1 MDEEFSPAYS
11 RVLARDLVLAG
22 VGGVTAAEALR
33 AGEEP
38 RAIWLEVC
46 KMQDVPQS
54 RWLGRDIIAK
64 N

>member
-22 VGGVTAAEALR
+22 VGGIPAAEALR
-33 AGEEP
+33 AGYEP
-38 RAIWLEVC
+38 RDIWLEVC
-46 KMQDVPQS
+46 RIQDVPQS
-54 RWLGRDIIAK
+54 RWLGRDIPTK